1 MDPVSHAILGR
12 TAIAAIRRDDRPCPG
27 IAAASVLGA
36 LSPDVDFV
44 LMPVG
49 WDIYLRAH
57 EIGTHSVAGV
67 IITGLASAGLVRMV
81 RRGSRYRWLAMAAVI
96 GSLTHLMAD
105 IASGARIRPGWPLFD
120 GTTSLP
126 LVAMGDPG
134 PIAILLIGAI
144 LIGIRR
150 SSLRRI
156 ARVTLAL
163 LLAFLCFKGS
173 GYALAVRRA
182 SSSAD
187 FAGGKDR
194 VVEAR
199 WATLDEWYAFDR
211 TPDALRQ
218 WKLTMRSEP
227 LLVLTERSPPET
239 PLAAAS
245 RQLDTVRNFFAVHRL
260 ALARVRDEGSGN
272 SAVLWSD
279 LRYCWKADGAG
290 PLECGLWFGGLFD
303 ANGNPVRQQVWV
315 GNWLQERPARARE
328 ASP

>member
-12 TAIAAIRRDDRPCPG
+12 TAIGAIRRDDRPCPG
-27 IAAASVLGA
+27 ITAASVLGA

-67 IITGLASAGLVRMV
+67 ILTGLASAGLVRLV
-81 RRGSRYRWLAMAAVI
+81 RRGSQYRWLAMAAVI

-120 GTTSLP
+120 GITSLP

-134 PIAILLIGAI
+134 PIAILLAGAI
-144 LIGIRR
+144 LMGIRR
-150 SSLRRI
+150 SALRRI
-156 ARVTLAL
+156 ARVTLAV
-163 LLAFLCFKGS
+163 LLAFLCFKGG

-187 FAGGKDR
+187 FAVGEGR

-199 WATLDEWYAFDR
+199 WASLDEWYALDR
-211 TPDALRQ
+211 TAGTLRQ
-218 WKLTMRSEP
+218 WKLTTRSAP
-227 LLVLTERSPPET
+227 LLVLTEPRPQET
-239 PLAAAS
+239 PLLAAS
-245 RQLDTVRNFFAVHRL
+245 RQLDTVRSFFAVHQL
-260 ALARVRDEGSGN
+260 ALARVRDEERGN
-272 SAVLWSD
+272 RAVLWSD
-279 LRYCWKADGAG
+279 LRYCWKADAAG

-303 ANGNPVRQQVWV
+303 ASGNPIRQRVWV
-315 GNWLQERPARARE
+315 GNWLQERPAPVRAT
-328 ASP
+328 SP